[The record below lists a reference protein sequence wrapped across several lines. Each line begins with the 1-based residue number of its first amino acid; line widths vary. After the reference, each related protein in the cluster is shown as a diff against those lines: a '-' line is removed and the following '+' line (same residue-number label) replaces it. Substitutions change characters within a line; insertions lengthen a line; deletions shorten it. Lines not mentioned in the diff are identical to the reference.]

1 MIEEIVEEVTLTD
14 YMKCEFQQTVSTKT
28 VLAADF
34 FQLHDYF
41 GASEDQISIF
51 EQRTIPAFDSQVSFI
66 KQFFFRRR

>member
-66 KQFFFRRR
+66 KQFF